1 MARKR
6 KPVPQKEQP
15 RRFIEAAREAGV
27 EADDSVLENI
37 VRKKTMTFTAPTE
50 EEARKRLAEWRR
62 SNPNATIIFEHKSVL
77 TTALPTASP
86 KQSKQLVSIVI
97 EFRE

>member
-1 MARKR
+1 M
-6 KPVPQKEQP
+6 PQKEQP

-27 EADDSVLENI
+27 EADDSILENI
-37 VRKKTMTFTAPTE
+37 VRKLAKPKKTMTFTAPTE

-62 SNPNATIIFEHKSVL
+62 SNPNATIIFEHKSVA

>member
-1 MARKR
+1 M
-6 KPVPQKEQP
+6 
-15 RRFIEAAREAGV
+15 EAGV
-27 EADDSVLENI
+27 EADDGILENI
-37 VRKKTMTFTAPTE
+37 VRKLAKPKKTMTFTAPTE

-77 TTALPTASP
+77 IAALPTASP